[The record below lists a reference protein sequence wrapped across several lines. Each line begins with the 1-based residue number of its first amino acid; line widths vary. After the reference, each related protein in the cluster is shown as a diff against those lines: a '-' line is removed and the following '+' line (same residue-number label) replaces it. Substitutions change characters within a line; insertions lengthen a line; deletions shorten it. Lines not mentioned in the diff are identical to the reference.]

1 MQVELAKMVIFTA
14 ALFVLIFNVHR
25 INPIN
30 PGSLEGW
37 IFQQDGAPPHT
48 TKKVR
53 DLLNEKFGSNYF
65 AGGKRGAKLG
75 LGWDFPSSS
84 CDLTVMDFFAN
95 PYLKEKIWYDPLPRN
110 IAELNVRI
118 VACIKGIPEEFL
130 INACY
135 GGVDHRV
142 DKCLEEDGYVFY
154 NG

>member
-14 ALFVLIFNVHR
+14 ALFFVLIFTLHR

-30 PGSLEGW
+30 PGLLESW

-53 DLLNEKFGSNYF
+53 DLLNEEFGSNYF

-95 PYLKEKIWYDPLPRN
+95 PYLKEKRVKCQDRCLHQGYSR
-110 IAELNVRI
+110 
-118 VACIKGIPEEFL
+118 GIP
-130 INACY
+130 
-135 GGVDHRV
+135 H
-142 DKCLEEDGYVFY
+142 
-154 NG
+154 